1 MRVNHAGEV
10 AAQALYHG
18 QSLTARS
25 ESVRAQLSSAAKE
38 EQDHLAWCR
47 ERLETLEARPSLL
60 DPVWYAGGFA
70 LGAVTGLLGDRVSL
84 GFVEET
90 ERQVVDHL
98 ADHRSRLPEADKASA
113 AILEQMSADEAHHG
127 TTAKLAGGEPLP
139 VPVRRLMS
147 LGGELLR
154 RVAERV

>member
-18 QSLTARS
+18 QALTARS
-25 ESVRAQLSSAAKE
+25 DAVRAQLDSAARE

-47 ERLETLEARPSLL
+47 ERLENLEDRPSFL

-70 LGAVTGLLGDRVSL
+70 LGAFTGLLGDSVSL

-98 ADHRSRLPEADKASA
+98 ADHRSRLPKADKASA
-113 AILEQMSADEAHHG
+113 AILEQMSTDEAHHG

-139 VPVRRLMS
+139 YPARRLMA
-147 LGGELLR
+147 LGGEIMR